1 MKRFL
6 PTREA
11 IVNSRWLRW
20 LGPRLHDPCLWQMN
34 RRSVA
39 KGVAIGMFFGL
50 MIPVAQIPAAA
61 IAALIFRG
69 NLWVAAIATLVS
81 NPFTYA
87 PIYILAYQIGGNLI
101 GFPDPRRPGA
111 VLAESPSVLEF
122 LYFIY
127 TWVTGVG
134 APLIVGMMLMALTA
148 GLLGFIITHWVWR
161 LRVLILKKR
170 RVRPQGSAPRA
181 ST

>member
-11 IVNSRWLRW
+11 IVQSRWLRW
-20 LGPRLHDPCLWQMN
+20 LGPRLHDPCLWQLN

-61 IAALIFRG
+61 IVALIFRG
-69 NLWVAAIATLVS
+69 NLWVAAVATLVS

-87 PIYILAYQIGGNLI
+87 PLYILAYQIGGNLV
-101 GFPDPRRPGA
+101 GFPNPDRPGA
-111 VLAESPSVLEF
+111 VLSEAPDFLEF
-122 LYFIY
+122 VAFIS
-127 TWVTGVG
+127 TWITGVG
-134 APLIVGMMLMALTA
+134 APLIVGMGLMALV
-148 GLLGFIITHWVWR
+148 GGVLGFVGTHWVWR
-161 LRVLILKKR
+161 LRVLKKR
-170 RVRPQGSAPRA
+170 RLRPQANAPK
-181 ST
+181 TLI